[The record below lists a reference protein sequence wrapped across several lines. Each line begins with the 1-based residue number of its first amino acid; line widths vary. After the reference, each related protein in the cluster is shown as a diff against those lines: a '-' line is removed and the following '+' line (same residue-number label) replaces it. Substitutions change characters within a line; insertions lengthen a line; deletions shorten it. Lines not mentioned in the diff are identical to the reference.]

1 MMWTVVRAGKMGS
14 HAVWVGVFCGTLAR
28 LWHVRAYLWKKIRM
42 LAGRRLGVV
51 ERVITFGDL

>member
-1 MMWTVVRAGKMGS
+1 
-14 HAVWVGVFCGTLAR
+14 